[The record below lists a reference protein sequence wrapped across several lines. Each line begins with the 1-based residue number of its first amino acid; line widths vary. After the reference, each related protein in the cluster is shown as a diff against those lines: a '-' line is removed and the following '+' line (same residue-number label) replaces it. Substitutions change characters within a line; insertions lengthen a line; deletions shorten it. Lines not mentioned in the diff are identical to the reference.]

1 VQSFGDEVRVS
12 RTEIAGLWPRIDATG
27 RRIATRCHEQRRLQR
42 PRRYTNRNRQTHS
55 VCAEST
61 ATRYL
66 LGARDGL
73 RTKVWIATW
82 AGGTGRCWQHPIT
95 GDLRRFIWPSGAET
109 NSVASRREGRVGVGE
124 DSLSSTWKD
133 RRIPSLGFA
142 LVPEGRVVRYCE
154 RRIS

>member
-1 VQSFGDEVRVS
+1 MRS
-12 RTEIAGLWPRIDATG
+12 R
-27 RRIATRCHEQRRLQR
+27 EQRRLRR
-42 PRRYTNRNRQTHS
+42 PKRYMSLPHRVRS
-55 VCAEST
+55 VFAEST

-73 RTKVWIATW
+73 LTKDWIATW
-82 AGGTGRCWQHPIT
+82 AGGTGRCWQRPII
-95 GDLRRFIWPSGAET
+95 GGRQRFISPSGAGT
-109 NSVASRREGRVGVGE
+109 SSVASRWEGRVGVGE

-142 LVPEGRVVRYCE
+142 LVPEGRVARYCE